1 MNMEKE
7 QLESLLIDY
16 IDGKLN
22 EADKRKAEQILV
34 SNPESY
40 TLYEQL
46 KEVMHAM
53 DRSASLEPHV
63 RSRKLFDQVIH
74 DEIRMQKSARVMVIQ
89 PVVYRVAAAI
99 AFLIMVGIGGYVVI
113 QNQRTRRLHDE
124 QLAAIQ
130 KELDATKRQ
139 MMALMNNDQSAS
151 QRMTGVAVAYKF
163 EKADDEIVTVLVKT
177 MHEDPNTNVR
187 MAALEALSK
196 FHEEPKVR
204 KVLIESL
211 GIQKDPLVQI
221 ALIQLLVTMKEKG
234 VLKDL
239 EKMTKDKTIMKAVK
253 DEAYSGIL
261 KLS

>member
-1 MNMEKE
+1 MEQE
-7 QLESLLIDY
+7 NLESLLIDY

-22 EADKRKAEQILV
+22 EEEQKRVEQELMT
-34 SNPESY
+34 NAASY

-46 KEVMHAM
+46 REVIGVM
-53 DRSASLEPHV
+53 DRSAKLEPHPRMKKV
-63 RSRKLFDQVIH
+63 FDQMVH
-74 DEIRMQKSARVMVIQ
+74 DEIRMQKSARVLVVQ
-89 PVVYRVAAAI
+89 PVVYRVAAAV
-99 AFLIMVGIGGYVVI
+99 AFLVVAGMGGYWVAK
-113 QNQRTRRLHDE
+113 NQQQTNEITAMR
-124 QLAAIQ
+124 
-130 KELDATKRQ
+130 KEMEATKQ
-139 MMALMNNDQSAS
+139 MMMAMMDNDQSAS

-163 EKADDEIVTVLVKT
+163 EKADDEIVSVLVKT

-187 MAALEALSK
+187 MAALEALGK

-204 KVLIESL
+204 QALIESL
-211 GIQKDPLVQI
+211 SIQKDPVVQI